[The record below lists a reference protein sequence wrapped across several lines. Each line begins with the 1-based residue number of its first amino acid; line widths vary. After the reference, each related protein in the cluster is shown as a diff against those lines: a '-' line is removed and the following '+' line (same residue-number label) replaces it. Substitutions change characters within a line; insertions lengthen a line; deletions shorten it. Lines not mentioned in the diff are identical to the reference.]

1 MCFKKLSEDKN
12 AEDAF
17 TKALQY
23 DPETYESKIRNEGLS
38 PEEILGRQLLKN
50 FQTKK

>member
-1 MCFKKLSEDKN
+1 MIYKKMSKDKN

-17 TKALQY
+17 TKALQF

-50 FQTKK
+50 FKTRK